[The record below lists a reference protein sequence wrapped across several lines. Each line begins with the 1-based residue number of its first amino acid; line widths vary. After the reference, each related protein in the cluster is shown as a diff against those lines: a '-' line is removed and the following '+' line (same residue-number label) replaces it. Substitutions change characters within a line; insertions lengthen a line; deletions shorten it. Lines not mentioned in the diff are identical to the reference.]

1 MSTPQ
6 TAILGPVPNAA
17 RFLHF
22 QLTADAAT
30 PSGARD
36 AVALVAA
43 MSAELGTNRVIVGF
57 GEPLVRALGAR
68 VHGLR
73 GFPGISGRGVSIPS
87 TQAALWVAIHGDD
100 DSSALDRSDRALA
113 ALVRAFTLD
122 EEVGAFVYDG
132 GKDLTGYVDGT
143 ENPVE
148 ERAMEVALA
157 VGSAGHAGGSFVA
170 VQRWVHDLPRFR
182 AWPRAHADGVIG
194 RSRETNEE
202 LAEAPIHAHVKRS
215 AQESFDPPAFM
226 LRRSMPWAWNGR
238 RGLYFIAYGATL
250 DPFERVLRR
259 MAGLDDEHT
268 DGLFTFSHPET
279 GSYFWCPP
287 LTCAGGPLD
296 LSVLG
301 G

>member
-6 TAILGPVPNAA
+6 TAILAPVPKAA

-22 QLTADAAT
+22 QLALDVAPKAA
-30 PSGARD
+30 
-36 AVALVAA
+36 LEQVAA
-43 MSAELGTNRVIVGF
+43 MSAALGTERTIVGL
-57 GEPLVRALGAR
+57 GEPLVRALGAD
-68 VHGLR
+68 VSGLR
-73 GFPGISGRGVSIPS
+73 VFPGLAGRGVSIPS
-87 TQAALWVAIHGDD
+87 TQSALWVGIHADD
-100 DSSALDRSDRALA
+100 DSTALDQSDRALA
-113 ALVRAFTLD
+113 ALRTTFTLD

-157 VGSAGHAGGSFVA
+157 VGAAGRGGGSFVA
-170 VQRWVHDLPRFR
+170 VQRWVHDMPRFR
-182 AWPRAHADGVIG
+182 SWPRAQGDAVIG
-194 RSRETNEE
+194 RSLETNEE
-202 LAEAPIHAHVKRS
+202 LADAPLQAHVKRA

-259 MAGLDDEHT
+259 MAGLDDEHV
-268 DGLFTFSHPET
+268 DALFTFSHPET
-279 GSYFWCPP
+279 GAYFWCPP
-287 LTCAGGPLD
+287 LTNAGALD
-296 LSVLG
+296 LSAVG
-301 G
+301 A